1 MGGGRG
7 DPDMATVP
15 GGIREHRH
23 LYGASVP
30 GWEYGDRDRA
40 VSPGRGR
47 GDTASAQPS
56 LSRGGLSPTSQ
67 PGLTERPPLP
77 ALESTRGENGILGFL
92 IAKKRG
98 GISAP
103 GPLPIL
109 WKMGFPPPPPKTP
122 PLTKGTFHPK
132 IAPLS
137 PPKIPLPAKP
147 VPRTAPFCPGA
158 AENSASPPEAARCWG
173 ASGGFYGR
181 GGPRSHSSARSR
193 TESRCGSALLRS

>member
-109 WKMGFPPPPPKTP
+109 WKMGFPPPPQNPSLNEGDFSPQNPTAFPSQNSSSCKTRP
-122 PLTKGTFHPK
+122 QNGSF
-132 IAPLS
+132 
-137 PPKIPLPAKP
+137 LP
-147 VPRTAPFCPGA
+147 
-158 AENSASPPEAARCWG
+158 
-173 ASGGFYGR
+173 R
-181 GGPRSHSSARSR
+181 GCREQRFPPRSCPVLGGVGGVLRPG
-193 TESRCGSALLRS
+193 GSPKPQQRPEPH